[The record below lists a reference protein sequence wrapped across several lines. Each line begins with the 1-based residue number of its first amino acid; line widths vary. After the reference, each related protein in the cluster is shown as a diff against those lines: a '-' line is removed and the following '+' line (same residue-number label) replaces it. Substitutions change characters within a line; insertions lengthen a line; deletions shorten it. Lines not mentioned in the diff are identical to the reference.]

1 MGLRYE
7 EEFTI
12 PFAMTDVKQELI
24 LSQFIS
30 YCLGLSGRQSESV
43 GRGDMDV
50 FEQYGLVW
58 VVTDYDIEIF
68 RLPTYNETVRIV
80 TEAISYNK
88 FFCYRK
94 FFIYDEAGNLIMD
107 ILSYFV
113 LLDFETRK
121 VAPVP
126 DDLIA
131 PYQSEKVK
139 KIQRAPRYHVL
150 ENPESKDY
158 RIRYF
163 DIDMNGHVN
172 NSKYL
177 EWMYDALEYEFLL
190 EHHPVHV
197 QLKYVKEVSPGG
209 HISSKV
215 LLDNLTSQHEIWS
228 EGTVHAQAIITW
240 EKRDDRKG

>member
-1 MGLRYE
+1 MGVRYE

-30 YCLGLSGRQSESV
+30 YCLGLSGRQSESI
-43 GRGDMDV
+43 GRSDLDV

-58 VVTDYDIEIF
+58 VVTDYDIEIV

-80 TEAISYNK
+80 TEAVSYNK

-94 FFIYDEAGNLIMD
+94 FYVYDEAGKLILD

-113 LLDFETRK
+113 LIDFESRK

-177 EWMYDALEYEFLL
+177 EWMYDALEYDFLL

-215 LLDNLTSQHEIWS
+215 TLDNLRSQHEILF
-228 EGTVHAQAIITW
+228 EGQVHAQAMIDWREIH
-240 EKRDDRKG
+240 D

>member
-7 EEFTI
+7 ENYTI
-12 PFAMTDVKQELI
+12 PFAMTDVKHEVI
-24 LSQFIS
+24 ISQFIS
-30 YCLGLSGRQSESV
+30 YCLGLSGRQSESI
-43 GRGDMDV
+43 GRGDLAI

-58 VVTDYDIEIF
+58 VVTDYEMNLF

-94 FFIYDEAGNLIMD
+94 FYVYDEEGNLLMD

-113 LLDFETRK
+113 LIDFETRK
-121 VAPVP
+121 VTPVP

-139 KIQRAPRYHVL
+139 KIQRAPRYHTL
-150 ENPESKDY
+150 ENPDSKDY

-177 EWMYDALEYEFLL
+177 EWMYDALEYDFLL
-190 EHHPVHV
+190 EHRPTYI

-209 HISSKV
+209 MISSKSIV
-215 LLDNLTSQHEIWS
+215 KDKVSQHEIWS
-228 EGTVHAQAIITW
+228 EGHIHAQASIKW
-240 EKRDDRKG
+240 EKRDDEER

>member
-1 MGLRYE
+1 MGLQYE
-7 EEFTI
+7 ENFTI
-12 PFAMTDVKQELI
+12 PFAMTDVKQEVI
-24 LSQFIS
+24 ISQFIS
-30 YCLGLSGRQSESV
+30 YCLGLSGRQSISI
-43 GRGDMDV
+43 GRGDMDIY
-50 FEQYGLVW
+50 EQYGLVW
-58 VVTDYDIEIF
+58 VVTNYEMTIF
-68 RLPTYNETVRIV
+68 RLPLYNETVRIV

-94 FFIYDEAGNLIMD
+94 FYVYDEAGQLLMD

-113 LLDFETRK
+113 LIDFRDRK
-121 VAPVP
+121 VVPVP

-150 ENPESKDY
+150 ENPDNKDY

-177 EWMYDALEYEFLL
+177 EWMYDALEYDFLM
-190 EHHPVHV
+190 EHRPGHI

-209 HISSKV
+209 SISSKV
-215 LLDNLTSQHEIWS
+215 ELADLTSQHEIWS
-228 EGTVHAQAIITW
+228 EGHIHAQAIIKW
-240 EKRDDRKG
+240 EKRDGRKE

>member
-1 MGLRYE
+1 MGLQYE
-7 EEFTI
+7 EQFTI
-12 PFAMTDVKQELI
+12 PFALTDVKQEI
-24 LSQFIS
+24 IISQFLS
-30 YCLGLSGRQSESV
+30 YCLGLSGRQSESL
-43 GRGDMDV
+43 GRGDLDV
-50 FEQYGLVW
+50 FEHYGLVW
-58 VVTDYDIEIF
+58 VVTDYELNIF

-80 TEAISYNK
+80 TEAVSYNK
-88 FFCYRK
+88 FFCYRM
-94 FFIYDEAGNLIMD
+94 FYVYDQEGNLLMD

-113 LLDFETRK
+113 LIDFKDRK
-121 VAPVP
+121 VIPVP

-150 ENPESKDY
+150 ENPDSKDY

-177 EWMYDALEYEFLL
+177 EWMYDALDYEFLL
-190 EHHPVHV
+190 NHRPSHI

-209 HISSKV
+209 MISSKV
-215 LLDNLTSQHEIWS
+215 KLDDGNSQHEIWS
-228 EGTVHAQAIITW
+228 DGSVHAQAIIKW
-240 EKRDDRKG
+240 EKRDEQ

>member
-1 MGLRYE
+1 MGLQYE
-7 EEFTI
+7 ETFTI
-12 PFAMTDVKQELI
+12 PFALTDVKQEVI
-24 LSQFIS
+24 ISQFIS
-30 YCLGLSGRQSESV
+30 YCLGLSGRQSTAL
-43 GRGDMDV
+43 GRSDLDV

-58 VVTDYDIEIF
+58 VVTDYELNIF

-80 TEAISYNK
+80 TEAVAYNK
-88 FFCYRK
+88 FFCYRT
-94 FFIYDEAGNLIMD
+94 FHIYDEADNLLMD
-107 ILSYFV
+107 IFCYFV
-113 LLDFETRK
+113 LIDFKTRN

-150 ENPESKDY
+150 ENPENKDY

-177 EWMYDALEYEFLL
+177 EWMYDALEYDFLL
-190 EHHPVHV
+190 AHHPSHI

-209 HISSKV
+209 IISSKV
-215 LLDNLTSQHEIWS
+215 ELNEQTSQHEIWS
-228 EGTVHAQAIITW
+228 DGSVHAQAIIKW
-240 EKRDDRKG
+240 EKRDGQ